1 MQNEARH
8 NGFGGGSAYVAGIA
22 EVARHKIAIYA
33 ELLRKVEEYNQ
44 ENLAGA
50 GGSRLSGR

>member
-1 MQNEARH
+1 MQNEARY

-44 ENLAGA
+44 ENLSGA
-50 GGSRLSGR
+50 GGSHLSGR